1 MTAGFKDHFSEQS
14 EGYARYRPTYPDE
27 LFEFLASINA
37 GGTKAWDC
45 ATGSGQCAIAL
56 TQHYLDVVATDASDS
71 QIDAAAG
78 HPGIQYRVATAEQSG
93 FDDDSMDLITVAQ
106 AFHWFDH
113 DGFFAEARRVLRAD
127 GVLAIWCYA
136 ICETTVACD
145 ALIDTLYCDI
155 VGEFWPPEREMIESG
170 YDGVSLPGEPV
181 AAPEFKM
188 IADWRV
194 GDMLG
199 YLRTWSAC
207 KRYEAANDSD
217 PVAQIEAALMA
228 AWGEGTLRVSWPLH
242 LRVSRANT
250 LLE

>member
-1 MTAGFKDHFSEQS
+1 MTAGFKDHFSERS

-27 LFEFLASINA
+27 LFEFLASVNA

-56 TQHYLDVVATDASDS
+56 TQHYSGVVATDASDS
-71 QIDAAAG
+71 QIDAAAR
-78 HPGIQYRVATAEQSG
+78 HPGIQYRVAKAEQSG
-93 FDDDSMDLITVAQ
+93 LADDSIDLITVAQ

-113 DGFFAEARRVLRAD
+113 DAFFAEARRVLRAD
-127 GVLAIWCYA
+127 GVLAVWCYA

-145 ALIDTLYCDI
+145 ALIDTLYRDI

-170 YDGVSLPGEPV
+170 YDGVSLPGEPL
-181 AAPEFKM
+181 AAPGFQM
-188 IADWRV
+188 TADWRAS
-194 GDMLG
+194 DMLG

-207 KRYEAANDSD
+207 KRYEAANGSD
-217 PVAQIEAALMA
+217 PVAQIEAALMD
-228 AWGEGTLRVSWPLH
+228 AWGEGTRRVSWPLH